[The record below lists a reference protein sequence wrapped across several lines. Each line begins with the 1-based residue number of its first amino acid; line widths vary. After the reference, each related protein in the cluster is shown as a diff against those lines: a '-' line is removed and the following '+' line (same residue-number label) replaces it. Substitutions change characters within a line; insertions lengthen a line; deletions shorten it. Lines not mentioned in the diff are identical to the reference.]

1 MDDSSFHK
9 EALYKCQ
16 ITIAMMWSDDP
27 TDYGWEEG
35 DGVSEERY
43 LHPDD
48 GDGAG
53 GGHHSDLS
61 KKEDKGADAVDGS
74 NAKDVARYNAKRLQT
89 QQRRLS
95 CQCQSMSPLPP
106 SLYLL
111 LSLMYVSST
120 SSLYVGLS
128 LSISLSVSL
137 PISGPIYLS
146 LTLFLSLPQSVRY
159 RERNGYLH
167 GSCTEILS
175 IDCYRKNNKFKLVKS
190 K

>member
-95 CQCQSMSPLPP
+95 CQCQSMSP
-106 SLYLL
+106 
-111 LSLMYVSST
+111 
-120 SSLYVGLS
+120 
-128 LSISLSVSL
+128 SL
-137 PISGPIYLS
+137 PLFICYSPSCMFPLHLHS
-146 LTLFLSLPQSVRY
+146 MSASPSLFLSLSLSLSLALFISLWPYFSLCPNLSVI
-159 RERNGYLH
+159 E
-167 GSCTEILS
+167 SEMVTFMAAAQKFFPS
-175 IDCYRKNNKFKLVKS
+175 IATGRTTNSN
-190 K
+190 